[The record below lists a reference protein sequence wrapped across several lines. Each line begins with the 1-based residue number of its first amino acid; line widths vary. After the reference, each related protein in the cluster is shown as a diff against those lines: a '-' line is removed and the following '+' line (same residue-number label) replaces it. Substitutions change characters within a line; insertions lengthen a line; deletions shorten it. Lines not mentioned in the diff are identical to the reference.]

1 MAFDVDAATPDAVR
15 STIPWLVRH
24 VAVTGSTND
33 DLIAAALD
41 GAAEGA
47 VLVADHQTHGRGR
60 GDRRWLNRHGR
71 DLLFSVLLRPRI
83 SPEHYGLLS
92 PAAGVAVVRAL
103 TELTGTRFG
112 LKWPNDVLAPAPTS
126 SALGGK
132 VAGILVEANTDACS
146 AVIGIGVN
154 LLGEPPD
161 LGTGRA
167 TASVEHVSGVALSR
181 ERVAAEVLTELG
193 SLYEQLRDCGPDPI
207 IDAFGPLDVLRGRHV
222 RLAGPRG
229 RVEGTAAGVD
239 ETGRLLIDSP
249 AGTIVADSGE
259 AHLLQ

>member
-1 MAFDVDAATPDAVR
+1 MAFDVAAATPDAVR

-60 GDRRWLNRHGR
+60 ADRRWVNRRGR
-71 DLLFSVLLRPRI
+71 DLVFSLLLRPRI
-83 SPEHYGLLS
+83 APAHYGLLS

-103 TELTGTRFG
+103 IELTGTRFG
-112 LKWPNDVLAPAPTS
+112 LKWPNDVLASAADP

-132 VAGILVEANTDACS
+132 VAGILVEANTDACH
-146 AVIGIGVN
+146 AVIGIGLN

-167 TASVEHVSGVALSR
+167 TASVEYVSGVALSR
-181 ERVAAEVLTELG
+181 ERVTAEVLRELG
-193 SLYEQLRDCGPDPI
+193 CLYEQLRDCGPGPI
-207 IDAFGPLDVLRGRHV
+207 IDAFGHLDVLRGRHV
-222 RLAGPRG
+222 LLSMPAG
-229 RVEGTAAGVD
+229 RVEGMAAGVD
-239 ETGRLLIDSP
+239 ETGRLLIDTP